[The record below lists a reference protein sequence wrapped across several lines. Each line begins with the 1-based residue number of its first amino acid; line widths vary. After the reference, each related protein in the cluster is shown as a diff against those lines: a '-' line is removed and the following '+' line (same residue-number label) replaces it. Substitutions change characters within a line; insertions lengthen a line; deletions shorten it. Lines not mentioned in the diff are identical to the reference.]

1 MCGRVRLGSITDIKC
16 VQKSNYF
23 CATLFEHKII
33 VQTVYFICKIYVY
46 FHDFQISLMSMWCKY
61 TYFEFY
67 TQGLGKYFFCPK
79 KNGNQNMQSVAISN
93 MMMFS
98 HTKSMNNSKFKELP
112 VWRVCSCGLICYKVE
127 QAIFVCL
134 FFTRYSRRLTLHLY
148 YIILAAL

>member
-1 MCGRVRLGSITDIKC
+1 M
-16 VQKSNYF
+16 
-23 CATLFEHKII
+23 
-33 VQTVYFICKIYVY
+33 
-46 FHDFQISLMSMWCKY
+46 Y
-61 TYFEFY
+61 TYFEI
-67 TQGLGKYFFCPK
+67 TLRGWENIFFCSK
-79 KNGNQNMQSVAISN
+79 KNGNQNMQSIAISN

-148 YIILAAL
+148 YIILAALSLLLSLLFTTPLSALLHTTTHIIRGMNNSITFHRGMNE